1 MSQNEIIDNFHK
13 IKCSTFLHVLACC

>member
-13 IKCSTFLHVLACC
+13 IIFSTFLHVLACC